1 MVDVWRV
8 LHPDT
13 SGFTWRQHRPRIQCR
28 LDFFLVSQSTVN
40 ITTLT
45 DIIPGYKTDHSMI
58 TLHLSLHS
66 NPRGPGFWKLNT
78 YFLTELEYINQ
89 IKTTIQETYDEY
101 KNHELVNPSLL
112 WEMIKLK
119 VREKSLRYSKNKTK
133 QAKQREVYV
142 EQTIARLQEELGN
155 KTTEDTLSSHLEERL
170 NYSRLELEKIVEF
183 RTKGAI
189 LRSKSMWYNEG
200 EKKHQILSKSGKA
213 TI

>member
-133 QAKQREVYV
+133 QAKQCEVYV